1 MAVFQLGPVIKNR
14 REELG
19 LTQEDLADGI
29 CSVPTLSRIENG
41 ERMPTKNHFDMLMQR
56 LGYSD
61 MYIDFYTN
69 RQDFQIHEL
78 KNKIQRAYILGDYE
92 HARNILKEFE
102 SLDVERTQID
112 QQFLMLYQVLLYKEN
127 YSNEEMLVL
136 FEDALHLTC
145 PRYDCDRIPHVLS
158 YVEIILLNN
167 IAVNYDLAG
176 NRDHAI
182 SILMSL
188 KTFYDCHVV
197 SEEESLRTRLMILY
211 NLSKYLGQAKRYD
224 ECIGICDSGIQL
236 ARRTGRCQLLSLTL
250 YNRGWALLNRGKPGD
265 KESAKDSLKQ
275 AYQFANIMGYDGEL
289 QYCQKLWD
297 DNFPEVELH

>member
-78 KNKIQRAYILGDYE
+78 KNKIQRAYISGD
-92 HARNILKEFE
+92 HGLARKILEEFE
-102 SLDVERTQID
+102 ALGVERTQID
-112 QQFLMLYQVLLYKEN
+112 QQFLMLYQVILYEDN
-127 YSNEEMLVL
+127 YSNEERLKL
-136 FEDALHLTC
+136 FEEALHLTC
-145 PRYDCDRIPHVLS
+145 PRYDCDRIPHILT
-158 YVEIILLNN
+158 YEEIILLNN
-167 IAVNYDLAG
+167 IAVSYGLAE
-176 NRDHAI
+176 NRDQAI

-188 KTFYDCHVV
+188 KLYYDRHLV
-197 SEEESLRTRLMILY
+197 SREEALRTQPMILY
-211 NLSKYLGQAKRYD
+211 NLSKTLGQAGRYD
-224 ECIGICDSGIQL
+224 ECIGICDSGIHL
-236 ARRTGRCQLLSLTL
+236 ARTTRRCHALSQTL
-250 YNRGWALLNRGKPGD
+250 YNRGWALLNRGEPGD
-265 KESAKDSLKQ
+265 WEAAQHSIRQ
-275 AYQFANIMGYDGEL
+275 AYQFACIMGYESEINYCRKFWETNFSGIEL
-289 QYCQKLWD
+289 
-297 DNFPEVELH
+297 